1 MNKGIEVMCF
11 GEPLIGF
18 FTKNISEEQPTF
30 KAAIGGD
37 SSNVALAVKKLG
49 HSSAYTTRIG
59 EDVFAK
65 KIKKYWEK
73 EDVDTSNVF
82 TDNVYQ
88 TGIYFA
94 IFQPN
99 GKHDFIYKRKN
110 SASANFTIEDAKKVS
125 LNQIKIFH
133 LSGISQAISK
143 SCLEASFYLMRKC
156 KKMGIKIS
164 YDLNYRNALWSED
177 YFGSIAWH
185 TIKHFANLVCLTLD
199 EARLMGLKGEPKKI
213 AKTVLKEGPEYV
225 AVKLGKKGCVF
236 GSSDGIERCHTFNI
250 KSIETTGAGDASTAA
265 IIVGLLEEMQNKQ
278 IVYFANAVASMVC
291 KAIGSTGGQPTR
303 KEVQKFMAIEKLYT
317 D

>member
-1 MNKGIEVMCF
+1 MNKGIEVLCF

-18 FTKNISEEQPTF
+18 FTKNISEEQLTF
-30 KAAIGGD
+30 KAVIGGD

-49 HSSAYTTRIG
+49 HPSGYITKIG
-59 EDVFAK
+59 KDIFAK
-65 KIKKYWEK
+65 KIQKNWEK

-82 TDNVYQ
+82 IDNVHQ
-88 TGIYFA
+88 TGIYFS

-99 GKHDFIYKRKN
+99 EKHKFIYKRKN
-110 SASANFTIEDAKKVS
+110 SASANFTIQDAKKVS
-125 LNQIKIFH
+125 LNQIKVFH

-143 SCLEASFYLMRKC
+143 SCLEASFYLMKKC

-177 YFGSIAWH
+177 YFNSIAWY
-185 TIKHFANLVCLTLD
+185 TIKHFADLVCLTLD
-199 EARLMGLKGEPKKI
+199 EARLIGLKGGLGKI
-213 AKTVLKEGPEYV
+213 AEAVLKEGPEYV

-236 GSSDGIERCHTFNI
+236 GFSGGIERCPTFNI

-265 IIVGLLEEMQNKQ
+265 IIVGLLEKMNNKD

-291 KAIGSTGGQPTR
+291 KEIGSTGGQPTR
-303 KEVQKFMAIEKLYT
+303 KEVQRFMATEKLYIE
-317 D
+317 

>member
-1 MNKGIEVMCF
+1 MNKETEVLCF

-18 FTKNISEEQPTF
+18 FTENLSEGQSLF
-30 KAAIGGD
+30 KAALGGD

-49 HSSAYTTRIG
+49 HPSGYTTKIG
-59 EDVFAK
+59 KDIFAE
-65 KIKKYWEK
+65 KIQKNWEK
-73 EDVDTSNVF
+73 EGIDTLNVF
-82 TDNVYQ
+82 VDDAHQ

-110 SASANFTIEDAKKVS
+110 SASANYTIEDAKKVS
-125 LNQIKIFH
+125 LNQTKVFH

-156 KKMGIKIS
+156 KKKGIKIS

-177 YFGSIAWH
+177 YFNSIAWH
-185 TIKHFANLVCLTLD
+185 TIKHFANLLCLTID
-199 EARLMGLKGEPKKI
+199 EAALIGLKEEPEKI
-213 AKTVLKEGPEYV
+213 AEIILNEGPEYV

-236 GSSDGIERCHTFNI
+236 GSSDGIERCRTFNI
-250 KSIETTGAGDASTAA
+250 KTIDTTGAGDASTAA
-265 IIVGLLEEMQNKQ
+265 IIVGLLEKMKNKQ

-291 KAIGSTGGQPTR
+291 EAIGSTEGQPTR
-303 KEVQKFMAIEKLYT
+303 EEVEKFMATEKLYT

>member
-1 MNKGIEVMCF
+1 MNKETEVLCF

-18 FTKNISEEQPTF
+18 FTENLSERQPLF
-30 KAAIGGD
+30 KAALGGD

-49 HSSAYTTRIG
+49 HPSGYTTRIG
-59 EDVFAK
+59 KDIFAE
-65 KIKKYWEK
+65 KIQKNWEK
-73 EDVDTSNVF
+73 EGIDTSNVF
-82 TDNVYQ
+82 VDTAHQ

-99 GKHDFIYKRKN
+99 GKHNFVYKRKN

-125 LNQIKIFH
+125 LDQIKIFH

-143 SCLEASFYLMRKC
+143 SCLEASFYLMREC
-156 KKMGIKIS
+156 KKRGIKIS
-164 YDLNYRNALWSED
+164 YDLNYRNALWSKD
-177 YFGSIAWH
+177 YFSSIAWY
-185 TIKHFANLVCLTLD
+185 TIKHFASLVCLTLD
-199 EARLMGLKGEPKKI
+199 EARLIGLKGDPEKI
-213 AKTVLKEGPEYV
+213 VEVILKEEAEYV

-236 GSSDGIERCHTFNI
+236 GSSEGIKGCPTFNI

-265 IIVGLLEEMQNKQ
+265 IIVGLLEKMKNKQ

-291 KAIGSTGGQPTR
+291 KEIGSTNGQPTR
-303 KEVQKFMAIEKLYT
+303 KEVQKFMATEKLYI